1 MSDKNITK
9 PLAPKMDRTKIQL
22 ATTYSPGSLFTFE
35 GNLTVCESLSR
46 REYRSIQITNY
57 AERQI
62 YDAIEEKIS
71 AWYTSAMNAET
82 TPTPDMCVDEKLLTN
97 DASALQE
104 PMNRAILGFV
114 EPAEMGYKPALLT
127 FVCTTCKLVRA
138 FENLRQFESRK
149 RDLKQC
155 LCTTVGEKC
164 KWRQLDIVFVHPNGN
179 YEQPLPW
186 QWYYDDR
193 RFSLRKAKS
202 RCEAC
207 GCEEV
212 RLDDKSAQIGK
223 RFYFCANSDCNLPRD
238 DRWLQNDK
246 EYIVKFAPNT
256 QTERPIEEIRMKPVS
271 YRSNAV
277 HYPMQDM
284 IIDFGKSDRLEVLND
299 LTNNKLIGAVADR
312 FGIARSKPSFD
323 EMGDAVNSNGK
334 GDDWVKYEELCN
346 FRDNGDPPAVVLEAI
361 SKDIESLE
369 RKWEEEGII
378 SSKSDVPIELIR
390 NLERRREMFA
400 RKFDPF
406 RLLVEHETLLEE
418 LVSDKRM
425 QNGMRYFTP
434 MDNLDEYVGPEDEE
448 DRKKLNEEHRRI
460 MDSAG
465 IETLGL
471 LRKFQTIQ
479 YSFGYTRVDS
489 TPTTSYINDKE
500 VPVRLKLFND
510 VNVDSDRK
518 KPVFVLKQN
527 NEAIYVK
534 LNEDAVRKWL
544 VSIGCE
550 EGVSELPIGQQYL
563 MNAFPMGQFLDA
575 LPSTSLA
582 KPSFSLALYTLLHT
596 YAHHLMHDIA
606 EFSGLGIGSLGEYIF
621 PADMA
626 FIVYRRGM
634 TMDLGNLTSMLRNNA
649 PAFLDY
655 LDDRRNLDCGS
666 GSLCYSRGGAC
677 PDCILIPEVSCI
689 TQNHLLSRTV
699 LIGKD
704 HPKKYGFNSTI
715 EGFLNIAAKEHNN

>member
-1 MSDKNITK
+1 MSDANTTK

-22 ATTYSPGSLFTFE
+22 ATTYSPASLFTFE
-35 GNLTVCESLSR
+35 GNLTVCESLPR
-46 REYRSIQITNY
+46 KEYRSIQITDY

-62 YDAIEEKIS
+62 YDAIEEKIG

-82 TPTPDMCVDEKLLTN
+82 APTPDMCVDEKLLTK
-97 DASALQE
+97 DTTALQE
-104 PMNRAILGFV
+104 PMNKAVFGFV
-114 EPAEMGYKPALLT
+114 EPAEMGYKPALLS
-127 FVCTTCKLVRA
+127 FVCTNCKLVRA

-149 RDLKQC
+149 NELKQC
-155 LCTTVGEKC
+155 LCSVVGEKGR
-164 KWRQLDIVFVHPNGN
+164 WRQLDIVFVHPNGN

-186 QWYYDDR
+186 QWYYDNK
-193 RFSLRKAKS
+193 SSSKIKAKS

-207 GCEEV
+207 GCEDV

-256 QTERPIEEIRMKPVS
+256 QKERPIEEIRMKPVS

-299 LTNNKLIGAVADR
+299 LTNSKLIGAIADR
-312 FGIARSKPSFD
+312 FELTRSKPSLE
-323 EMGDAVNSNGK
+323 EMREAVNSSGK
-334 GDDWVKYEELCN
+334 AEEWNEYDGLYK
-346 FRDNGDPPAVVLEAI
+346 FREQGGQPDVVLDAI
-361 SKDIESLE
+361 TEKIEKLE

-378 SSKSDVPIELIR
+378 FPKSDVPLELVK

-406 RLLVEHETLLEE
+406 RLLIEHETLLEE
-418 LVSDKRM
+418 LVSEKRM
-425 QNGMRYFTP
+425 ENGMRYFTP

-448 DRKKLNEEHRRI
+448 DRKNLNKEHRRI

-500 VPVRLKLFND
+500 VPVRLKLFSD
-510 VNVDSDRK
+510 VNVDGDRK

-544 VSIGCE
+544 VSIDCE

-563 MNAFPMGQFLDA
+563 MNAFPMGQFLDV
-575 LPSTSLA
+575 LPSASLT
-582 KPSFSLALYTLLHT
+582 KPSFSLALYTLLHS
-596 YAHHLMHDIA
+596 YSHHLMHDIA

-715 EGFLNIAAKEHNN
+715 QGFMKIAAEGYSN